1 MTALLE
7 LSSLID
13 GFILDGV
20 EGARMP
26 TTFVECNL

>member
-20 EGARMP
+20 EGARML
-26 TTFVECNL
+26 TTFCGM